1 MTENKPII
9 INGYNLEYIKELLYN
24 SQRSAITTNIFEAII
39 DELELKT
46 QECEAL
52 KEQYKWFDHYK
63 EQALFNKELCN
74 KKSDEIYQLKAKN
87 EELKNIINEAKN
99 SGLDLKSFLLGEA
112 IQKEYEEEIE
122 KLKAVKEQAEL
133 KLEKI
138 KDRCNETLELMNKD
152 SGTNAYAGGR
162 CTEAGQILYIID
174 DVE

>member
-52 KEQYKWFDHYK
+52 KVEEQYLKQCCIK
-63 EQALFNKELCN
+63 AGKEL
-74 KKSDEIYQLKAKN
+74 
-87 EELKNIINEAKN
+87 AKN
-99 SGLDLKSFLLGEA
+99 SFAWDG
-112 IQKEYEEEIE
+112 KEKNLVVQAMELNE
-122 KLKAVKEQAEL
+122 KYNQAEQ

-138 KDRCNETLELMNKD
+138 KDKCNETLELMDKD

-162 CTEAGQILYIID
+162 CTEAGQILHIID
-174 DVE
+174 EVE